1 MVVVHTDRLPL
12 GVVLGPPAAVGNM
25 SLHHLLLPRI
35 VDVQIAEVRNIQ
47 PAPGT
52 SGMFSDVMVCVV
64 EIRLDIASSIDLIT
78 VGIVVVERDI
88 FCRFNGDSSV
98 IWDLDFY

>member
-1 MVVVHTDRLPL
+1 MHSV
-12 GVVLGPPAAVGNM
+12 GVKQDLSIN
-25 SLHHLLLPRI
+25 
-35 VDVQIAEVRNIQ
+35 
-47 PAPGT
+47 APGT